1 MLIRYYR
8 YRIHQKPSLTLT
20 IHYTNYIISTILL
33 LQVHG
38 GWVNWSGWSECSVTC
53 GDGNRSRS
61 RTCTNPVPSSDGR
74 QCIGAPKVSKS
85 CNIKPCPSKLNVF
98 VFVSKYFKYSEKKR
112 YSRIQSINIVYG
124 TSSTCVC
131 AVFNTNAK
139 YLYMFAYN

>member
-8 YRIHQKPSLTLT
+8 YRIHQQPSLTLT
-20 IHYTNYIISTILL
+20 THYKNYIISTILL

-53 GDGNRSRS
+53 GDGNRGRS

-98 VFVSKYFKYSEKKR
+98 VFVSKSFKYSEKNDIR
-112 YSRIQSINIVYG
+112 VYK
-124 TSSTCVC
+124 V
-131 AVFNTNAK
+131 
-139 YLYMFAYN
+139 